1 MPNISDMNII
11 LGQGS
16 AIKQMRTTTEQDV
29 ELSRQLIAQASGKLQ
44 KKDKIRVKNIEAT
57 YKTEIEAD
65 DKKKILVS
73 PANEQVLPPENHKV
87 TNTSG
92 GIFVDIKV

>member
-29 ELSRQLIAQASGKLQ
+29 ALNRQVIAQASGELQ

-57 YKTEIEAD
+57 YKAEIGAD
-65 DKKKILVS
+65 DKKKSL
-73 PANEQVLPPENHKV
+73 VLPSSEHDIPPEKHKF